1 MALPAYCWQS
11 SLPARGA
18 ASEAVLMTAVLNLTL
33 SWTD

>member
-18 ASEAVLMTAVLNLTL
+18 ASEAVLITAEMNLAL